1 MANKL
6 PDGKKLVVEL
16 TNEGFRGAFYKNK
29 WGEFLNAVQKTG
41 IGRSVKFPEGVVA
54 FLVDEGSVV
63 GDYISTIRDNANSP
77 ERLLPVPTP
86 VTQADI
92 DRARELAETPDVPD
106 TEGLPPFEPFG
117 FDETVGLKPTD
128 D

>member
-16 TNEGFRGAFYKNK
+16 TNEAFRDAFYKNK

-41 IGRSVKFPEGVVA
+41 IGRSVKLPAGVVA
-54 FLVDEGSVV
+54 FLVDEGSAI
-63 GDYISTIRDNANSP
+63 GDAVAEQRARDYK
-77 ERLLPVPTP
+77 PTP
-86 VTQADI
+86 VTQFDL

-117 FDETVGLKPTD
+117 FETD
-128 D
+128 DK